1 MQWFI
6 GNENVSSL
14 CVFPQKVKMLPCN
27 AALSQ
32 PRVPYGLARS
42 LQLATRTRTGC
53 VVARHGRAASC
64 NSKKSHHG
72 RVGAVKGRMPRRS
85 IRVSADS
92 AGAEAEAEAEPTPT
106 AEPTAETLEQPN
118 SVREF
123 KDIGMD
129 DVAEVGG
136 KNASLGEMFAK
147 LTGQV
152 RVPTPYTELNPQASP
167 WSSAPYAVALS
178 SWVCSDLT
186 FFNPRGILSLEKTHT
201 AGSACARWLRHHGE
215 CVPRVSHLQQ
225 PDGENHRGTGRVGRE
240 GHGGA
245 EQHGRLHPSMD
256 RARSVA
262 AGAGHSDLR
271 RVPQAGA

>member
-1 MQWFI
+1 MHWFV

-14 CVFPQKVKMLPCN
+14 FPQKVNMLPCN

-53 VVARHGRAASC
+53 VVARHGGAASC
-64 NSKKSHHG
+64 NSKKSHHHAFFAG
-72 RVGAVKGRMPRRS
+72 NAGVVKGRMPRRS

-118 SVREF
+118 YVREF

-147 LTGQV
+147 LTDQV

-167 WSSAPYAVALS
+167 WS
-178 SWVCSDLT
+178 
-186 FFNPRGILSLEKTHT
+186 R
-201 AGSACARWLRHHGE
+201 CA
-215 CVPRVSHLQQ
+215 
-225 PDGENHRGTGRVGRE
+225 
-240 GHGGA
+240 
-245 EQHGRLHPSMD
+245 
-256 RARSVA
+256 
-262 AGAGHSDLR
+262 
-271 RVPQAGA
+271 